1 MEAITTIISIAASL
15 FAGTT
20 IFQFFSL
27 RSMKKKL
34 NAEANKVSAEA
45 EQEGAK
51 ADGLRLDNI
60 NKYID
65 LQNELLIN
73 ATKVNMEKDQFID
86 TLTKKI
92 RELDESFESFKKAS
106 EYQIGVLTRKVT
118 GLGNVVSREIVRR
131 EYAEKH
137 ICLNLECN
145 ERIPKLG
152 EFKNEEK

>member
-60 NKYID
+60 KSLLE
-65 LQNELLIN
+65 LQGEQLLSASKI
-73 ATKVNMEKDQFID
+73 NMEKDQFID

-137 ICLNLECN
+137 ICLNLDCN